1 MSAEGRGRGPCSNSL
16 TVGQQGLTLCNN
28 RGNQWF
34 LFFLIPFQRFY
45 WITSCA
51 LWILQSHTVS
61 PGALF
66 ASLITKCNLPY
77 KIHKE
82 FFLRLLHTILNG
94 RFEKNNIIFKHAE
107 IFIKKIFS
115 KMKYL
120 FEIFGDILLVKMESS
135 KLNNEKNKKKANCH
149 TLALLLRGKFKR
161 QTRNS

>member
-1 MSAEGRGRGPCSNSL
+1 M
-16 TVGQQGLTLCNN
+16 
-28 RGNQWF
+28 
-34 LFFLIPFQRFY
+34 
-45 WITSCA
+45 
-51 LWILQSHTVS
+51 S

-94 RFEKNNIIFKHAE
+94 KFDKNNIIFKHAE
-107 IFIKKIFS
+107 IFTKTFFS

-135 KLNNEKNKKKANCH
+135 KLNNEKQKKNPIKANGH
-149 TLALLLRGKFKR
+149 TLALLLCGKFKH
-161 QTRNS
+161 QTSNS